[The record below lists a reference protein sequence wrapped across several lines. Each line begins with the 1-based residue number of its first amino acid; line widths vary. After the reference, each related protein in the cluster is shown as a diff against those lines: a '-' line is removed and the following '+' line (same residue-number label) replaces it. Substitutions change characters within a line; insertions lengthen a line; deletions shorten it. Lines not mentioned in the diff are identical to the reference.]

1 MAKTKGFI
9 LRIKNNNVL
18 FESTSGGGFTA
29 LAEYVLHNGGVVYG
43 TGYDEMM
50 NVICKRATTTAQLQ
64 EMRGSK
70 FVQSTLGN
78 TFERIKK
85 ELKENSQGVPFTIIG
100 SKTFLGYDESLNER
114 IEKKLSQIN
123 DKVNERLDDN
133 FAKTNKTF
141 TNILERL
148 SRIDEAQKKIDT
160 LSTDIVSLQSI
171 LTDKKS
177 RGIFGEINL
186 KHILV
191 SIFGE
196 RNDNVYRLQYTFPN
210 TTIADAVIFAP
221 EPLGTVAIDSK
232 FPLEH
237 YQKMVDKNLSPLE
250 RTAAEK
256 EFKADV
262 KKHID
267 AISSKYIIPG
277 ITSDQAIM
285 FLPAEA
291 LFAEINAYH
300 SDLVEYAHRKRV
312 WICSP
317 TTLISTFTVIEVLLK
332 NMERDKYTSI
342 IHDELNKLGV
352 EFSRYKDRWDKL
364 SRSIETVNKDIESI
378 HVTTDKITKR
388 FDSINR
394 VEVDKL
400 KNDEHDLLVHE

>member
-1 MAKTKGFI
+1 MLDYIIIGLLIVIII
-9 LRIKNNNVL
+9 LVIIAISKNVNEGKITERIGNL
-18 FESTSGGGFTA
+18 E
-29 LAEYVLHNGGVVYG
+29 
-43 TGYDEMM
+43 
-50 NVICKRATTTAQLQ
+50 TTT
-64 EMRGSK
+64 
-70 FVQSTLGN
+70 V
-78 TFERIKK
+78 K
-85 ELKENSQGVPFTIIG
+85 ELSSFQIDIM
-100 SKTFLGYDESLNER
+100 KTMNDNFNGLNER
-114 IEKKLSQIN
+114 MEKKLSQIN

-364 SRSIETVNKDIESI
+364 SRSIQTVSKDVEDI
-378 HVTTDKITKR
+378 HTTTDKITKR
-388 FDSINR
+388 FNSINS
-394 VEVDKL
+394 VELDENL
-400 KNDEHDLLVHE
+400 KIE

>member
-1 MAKTKGFI
+1 MLDYIIIGLLIVVII
-9 LRIKNNNVL
+9 LVIIAISKNVNEGKITERLGNL
-18 FESTSGGGFTA
+18 E
-29 LAEYVLHNGGVVYG
+29 
-43 TGYDEMM
+43 
-50 NVICKRATTTAQLQ
+50 TTT
-64 EMRGSK
+64 
-70 FVQSTLGN
+70 V
-78 TFERIKK
+78 K
-85 ELKENSQGVPFTIIG
+85 ELSSFQIDIM
-100 SKTFLGYDESLNER
+100 KTMNDNFNGLNER
-114 IEKKLSQIN
+114 MEKKLSQIN
-123 DKVNERLDDN
+123 DKVNERLDIN

-300 SDLVEYAHRKRV
+300 SDLLEYAYNKRV
-312 WICSP
+312 WITSP
-317 TTLISTFTVIEVLLK
+317 TTLMSTLSIINMILK
-332 NMERDKYTSI
+332 NMERDKYAKV
-342 IHDELNKLGV
+342 IHLELNRLSE
-352 EFSRYKDRWDKL
+352 EFSKYRLRWDKL
-364 SRSIETVNKDIESI
+364 SRSIDTVTKDVKDINI
-378 HVTTDKITKR
+378 TTEKITKR
-388 FDSINR
+388 FESINS
-394 VEVDKL
+394 VDLDKIVDK
-400 KNDEHDLLVHE
+400 NN